1 MSREGGSAEKCTKGI
16 TLLSIEI
23 DLERTRIIHRTIT
36 RFAVVRNKIIVIICH
51 ISQHIKRP
59 LLRRSPR
66 HHQLIVEKVRSILT
80 FRVKR
85 SQKVT
90 RGLITSRRHHRK
102 LFISPTEI
110 DASTQHGAV
119 DGRFPLFGATIS
131 NVQNRRHLITILRFE
146 AARRKLNAFHHRTVD
161 DRKSFL
167 LTGAH
172 QLRTIKFYPVEIYDI
187 FVKRS
192 SAHIIL

>member
-1 MSREGGSAEKCTKGI
+1 MI
-16 TLLSIEI
+16 
-23 DLERTRIIHRTIT
+23 
-36 RFAVVRNKIIVIICH
+36 VRH

-66 HHQLIVEKVRSILT
+66 HHQLIVEKVRSILSS
-80 FRVKR
+80 RVKR

-102 LFISPTEI
+102 LLVSPTEI

-131 NVQNRRHLITILRFE
+131 NVQDRRHLITVLRFE

-167 LTGAH
+167 LPRTH

-187 FVKRS
+187 FVKRTS
-192 SAHIIL
+192 THIIL